1 MSLENEIIDYCKN
14 KNEIEH
20 WVLLKGEYRYKR
32 IITFLIEN
40 NIECTW
46 ENITY
51 YIKYDKRILINSFKY
66 IVFLEEF
73 FKSVLYNKNKD
84 SNIMNYEFSKTLN
97 QYLSLENKRDFDN
110 MNIELLSTNK
120 ESLIAFRNSVV
131 HNKILLNK
139 TFKGLNLE
147 QMLKIFKE
155 ILPDSYKNGFINDIN
170 NCSKNITYNLWHIEL

>member
-51 YIKYDKRILINSFKY
+51 YI
-66 IVFLEEF
+66 
-73 FKSVLYNKNKD
+73 
-84 SNIMNYEFSKTLN
+84 
-97 QYLSLENKRDFDN
+97 
-110 MNIELLSTNK
+110 
-120 ESLIAFRNSVV
+120 
-131 HNKILLNK
+131 
-139 TFKGLNLE
+139 
-147 QMLKIFKE
+147 
-155 ILPDSYKNGFINDIN
+155 
-170 NCSKNITYNLWHIEL
+170 